1 MKANQTEILDA
12 SGLTRA
18 AALLRAGELVA
29 IPTETVY
36 GLGANALDPQAVQ
49 KIFEVKG
56 RPADNPLIIHVL
68 GADDLV
74 RWCREIPES
83 AQRLAGR
90 FWPGPVTMILKK
102 SDVIPPQ
109 TSAGLDTIAV
119 RCPQT
124 PLTRALLAAVDFPI
138 AAPSANLSGRPST
151 TTLRHVLEDLNGKI
165 PAVLDGGDC
174 RVGLESTIIDLT
186 VQPPML
192 LRPGGVTLEQLRS
205 VLGEV
210 SVDPAVLCPLTDAQI
225 PKAPGM
231 KYRHYAPRAPL
242 TLVKGSPAATA
253 DYIAGHCKPGYGVL
267 CFDEYA
273 SHFPD
278 IQTIC
283 MGSVSDE
290 TAQAHRLFD
299 ALRQFDE
306 SPVQQ
311 ILAQCPSEHG
321 LGLALVNRLNK
332 AAGFHIV
339 ELEEQT

>member
-1 MKANQTEILDA
+1 MNQTEILGA
-12 SGLTRA
+12 SDIARA

-36 GLGANALDPQAVQ
+36 GLGANALDAHAVK

-68 GADDLV
+68 GPADLD
-74 RWCREIPES
+74 RWCQEIPAS
-83 AQRLAGR
+83 ARLLAAR

-102 SDVIPPQ
+102 SPAIPAQ

-124 PLTRALLAAVDFPI
+124 PLTRMLLAAVDFPI

-151 TTLRHVLEDLNGKI
+151 TTLRHVLDDLSGKI

-174 RVGLESTIIDLT
+174 SVGLESTIIDLT

-192 LRPGGVTLEQLRS
+192 LRPGGITLEQLRS
-205 VLGEV
+205 VLCAV
-210 SVDPAVLCPLTDAQI
+210 TVDPTVLHPPTSSQA

-231 KYRHYAPRAPL
+231 KYRHYAPHAPL
-242 TLVKGSPAATA
+242 TLVKGAPSASAA
-253 DYIAGHCKPGYGVL
+253 YISAHCRPDCGVL
-267 CFDEYA
+267 CFEEYL
-273 SHFPD
+273 SCFPSA
-278 IQTIC
+278 QTIC
-283 MGSVSDE
+283 MGSMQDE
-290 TAQAHRLFD
+290 TAQAHLLFD

-306 SPVQQ
+306 TDVQQ
-311 ILAQCPSEHG
+311 IFAQCPAEQG

-339 ELEEQT
+339 NLEVKP

>member
-83 AQRLAGR
+83 AQRLAGH

-102 SDVIPPQ
+102 SAVIPPQ

-174 RVGLESTIIDLT
+174 RVGL
-186 VQPPML
+186 
-192 LRPGGVTLEQLRS
+192 
-205 VLGEV
+205 
-210 SVDPAVLCPLTDAQI
+210 
-225 PKAPGM
+225 
-231 KYRHYAPRAPL
+231 
-242 TLVKGSPAATA
+242 
-253 DYIAGHCKPGYGVL
+253 
-267 CFDEYA
+267 
-273 SHFPD
+273 
-278 IQTIC
+278 
-283 MGSVSDE
+283 
-290 TAQAHRLFD
+290 
-299 ALRQFDE
+299 
-306 SPVQQ
+306 
-311 ILAQCPSEHG
+311 
-321 LGLALVNRLNK
+321 
-332 AAGFHIV
+332 
-339 ELEEQT
+339 

>member
-1 MKANQTEILDA
+1 MNQTEILGA
-12 SGLTRA
+12 SDIARA

-36 GLGANALDPQAVQ
+36 GLGAYALDAHAVK

-56 RPADNPLIIHVL
+56 RPADNPLIIHIL
-68 GADDLV
+68 GTADLD
-74 RWCREIPES
+74 RWCREIPAS
-83 AQRLAGR
+83 ARLLAAR

-102 SDVIPPQ
+102 SPASPAQ

-124 PLTRALLAAVDFPI
+124 PLTRMLLAAVDFPI

-151 TTLRHVLEDLNGKI
+151 TTLRHVLDDLSGKI

-174 RVGLESTIIDLT
+174 SVGLESTIIDLT
-186 VQPPML
+186 VRPPML
-192 LRPGGVTLEQLRS
+192 LRPGGITLEQLRS
-205 VLGEV
+205 VLGTV
-210 SVDPAVLCPLTDAQI
+210 TVDPTVLHPPTSSQA

-231 KYRHYAPRAPL
+231 KYRHYAPHAPL
-242 TLVKGSPAATA
+242 TLVKGTPSASAA
-253 DYIAGHCKPGYGVL
+253 YISAHCRPDCGVL
-267 CFDEYA
+267 CFEEYL
-273 SHFPD
+273 SCFPSA
-278 IQTIC
+278 QTIC
-283 MGSVSDE
+283 MGSMQDE
-290 TAQAHRLFD
+290 TAQAHLLFD

-306 SPVQQ
+306 TDVQQ
-311 ILAQCPSEHG
+311 IFAQCPAEQG

-339 ELEEQT
+339 NLEVKP